1 MTQLAT
7 FTSDWASPPGATI
20 ADLLA
25 ARRVSPAE
33 LARDVGE
40 TPERIAAL
48 LSGQIALNSSLADA
62 LAKTLGGSSNFWLTR
77 ERQYRDTA
85 SRLAAQPTAAEGWLR
100 TLPLRDMITRGW
112 VERAAGP
119 ERQAEAALR
128 FFGCANLSEWHSE
141 YARVVA
147 NTAYKTSAS
156 FTSHAGALAAWLRQ
170 GEREAVSV
178 ECAAWDP
185 AALRA
190 ALPGLRALTLLHRP
204 ESFLPRLRAQ
214 CAACGVAVAVVRA
227 PTGCRASGA
236 TRFVSP
242 TKALLLLS
250 FRHLSDDQFWFAF
263 FHEVGHLLLH
273 DLDAVFVE
281 GQVDGEDVV
290 AGEDDPEAQA
300 NAFAAET
307 LVPAAALP
315 RMLDL
320 PAVAREIIRFA
331 REIGIA
337 PGIVVGQLQHH
348 GRLSHAQMQRLKRRY
363 QWK

>member
-7 FTSDWASPPGATI
+7 FTSDWVSPPGATI

-25 ARRVSPAE
+25 ARRMSPAE
-33 LARDVGE
+33 LARDLGE
-40 TPERIAAL
+40 TPERVAAL
-48 LSGQIALNSSLADA
+48 LSGKVALNASLADA
-62 LAKTLGGSSNFWLTR
+62 LGKTLGGSSSFWLTR
-77 ERQYRDTA
+77 ERQYRDSA
-85 SRLAAQPTAAEGWLR
+85 SRLAAQPTTAEAWLR

-112 VERAAGP
+112 VARETGA

-128 FFGCANLSEWHSE
+128 FFGCADIQEWHSE
-141 YARVVA
+141 YARIVA
-147 NTAYKTSAS
+147 ATAYKTSAS
-156 FTSHAGALAAWLRQ
+156 FASHAGALAAWLRQ
-170 GEREAVSV
+170 GEREAAAL

-190 ALPGLRALTLLHRP
+190 ALPALRALTLLHRP
-204 ESFLPRLRAQ
+204 DSFLPRLRAQ
-214 CAACGVAVAVVRA
+214 CAACGIALVVVRA

-236 TRFVSP
+236 TRFISP

-263 FHEVGHLLLH
+263 FHEAGHLLLH

-281 GQVDGEDVV
+281 GEADGEE
-290 AGEDDPEAQA
+290 AGESDPEAEA

-307 LVPAAALP
+307 LVPAAERP

-320 PAVAREIIRFA
+320 PAVARDIIRFS

-348 GRLSHAQMQRLKRRY
+348 GRLSHAQMQHLKRRY
-363 QWK
+363 QWR